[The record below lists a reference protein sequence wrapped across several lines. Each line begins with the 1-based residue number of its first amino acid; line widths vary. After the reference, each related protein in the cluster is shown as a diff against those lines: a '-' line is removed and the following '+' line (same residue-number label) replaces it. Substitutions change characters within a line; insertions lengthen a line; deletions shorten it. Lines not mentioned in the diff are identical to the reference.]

1 MTVQGRHQAGRTGG
15 RAGSGEEVRQH
26 MMLFTREELERECR
40 PLSSRALEASREGR
54 LDQLRF
60 LLGRMSSGHMELYL
74 GYLHWIVRI
83 LGKIQCDLGDGFL
96 EYLLA
101 KVAEFLVAPYVAWGL
116 EGDEK
121 RTISSLVSLW
131 VSQAGRI
138 EPIGE
143 THNEVAFRACPCGSG
158 GRLILESWYERDPT
172 RYART
177 ARGEPVFCRLCEHL
191 QAALNRGVGHT
202 FWSVVPEVSRTGFC
216 RMSFLKQAQRGK
228 RLYTEGE
235 SYRLTTPRCRQ
246 ALRLL
251 DRGVLEIEGL
261 LEDQHHEWRP
271 LHDFLCLWVAG
282 MFSVVYRE
290 KGPACV
296 GELVRATYAP
306 LFESAYVLHTLVD
319 ERTVFSD
326 LVRNWYYHQA
336 SFEVVEEEDR
346 FVFVL
351 DPCGSGGRLW
361 RGQMGP
367 PGFFRYGEGL
377 LCHIAETSEFTF
389 QRAPFPIYC
398 THCAVTNKE
407 QLLGRP
413 WTFLVDGSAMAEP
426 SSPCK
431 QYLYKKGAARR
442 APESLLQQV
451 GLDAARPLRK
461 EYLL

>member
-1 MTVQGRHQAGRTGG
+1 MR
-15 RAGSGEEVRQH
+15 
-26 MMLFTREELERECR
+26 LFTREDLERECR
-40 PLSSRALEASREGR
+40 PLSTRALEALNEGR
-54 LDQLRF
+54 IDQLRF

-74 GYLHWIVRI
+74 GYLHWIARI
-83 LGKIQCDLGDGFL
+83 LSKTQREIGDGFL

-101 KVAEFLVAPYVAWGL
+101 RVAEYLVAPYVAWVL

-121 RTISSLVSLW
+121 RTISSVVSLW
-131 VSQAGRI
+131 VLQAGRI
-138 EPIGE
+138 DPIGE
-143 THNEVAFRACPCGSG
+143 TENEVAFHACPCGSG
-158 GRLILESWYERDPT
+158 GRLLLESWYERDPA

-177 ARGEPVFCRLCEHL
+177 ADGKPVLCRLCEHL
-191 QAALNRGVGHT
+191 QSALNRGAGHT
-202 FWSVVPEVSRTGFC
+202 FWSVVPAEVSRIGFC
-216 RMSFLKQAQRGK
+216 RMSFLKQAKGGK
-228 RLYTEGE
+228 RLYSEDE

-251 DRGVLEIEGL
+251 DRGVLKIEEL
-261 LEDQHHEWRP
+261 LQDQHHEWRP
-271 LHDFLCLWVAG
+271 LHDFLCLWVACIL
-282 MFSVVYRE
+282 SVVYQE
-290 KGPACV
+290 KGLACV
-296 GELVRATYAP
+296 GELVRDTYAP
-306 LFESAYVLHTLVD
+306 LFQSAYVLHTILD
-319 ERTVFSD
+319 ETTVFSD

-336 SFEVVEEEDR
+336 SFKVVEEEDR

-367 PGFFRYGEGL
+367 PGFFRYGDGL
-377 LCHIAETSEFTF
+377 LCHISEKSGLTF

-398 THCAVTNKE
+398 THCAVTNRE

-413 WTFLVDGSAMAEP
+413 WTFLVDGSAMVEP
-426 SSPCK
+426 SSPCR

-451 GLDAARPLRK
+451 GLDAAPPLRK